1 MQTKFLVEKHEENR
15 PLGRF
20 QRKWEDII
28 KMVLNKYDG
37 TSWNHLIFYRIQWHA
52 HENTVMD
59 MWDP

>member
-1 MQTKFLVEKHEENR
+1 
-15 PLGRF
+15 
-20 QRKWEDII
+20 
-28 KMVLNKYDG
+28 MVLNKYDG